1 MFEYDCIQI
10 MAILQIA
17 YIRNQFQGFEMFTTR
32 EWWSFW
38 CSFQITELEV
48 WGQRVAFQREK
59 DSKLLFCSNREEI
72 LDQIFNKRLQ

>member
-17 YIRNQFQGFEMFTTR
+17 YIRNQLQGFEMFTTR